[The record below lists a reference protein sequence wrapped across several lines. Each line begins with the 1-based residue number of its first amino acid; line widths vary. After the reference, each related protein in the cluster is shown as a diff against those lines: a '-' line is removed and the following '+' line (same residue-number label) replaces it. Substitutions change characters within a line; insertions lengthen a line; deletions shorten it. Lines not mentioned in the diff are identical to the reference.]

1 MLIAPLFL
9 LGILGLAFPWW
20 LHRLETQT
28 TEREKFATT
37 RFLEASKKRIHVQR
51 KLRYLILMALRMA
64 FLAFLVFAFARPVL
78 FRKPEVAVVGDDNV
92 HHVILVDTSF
102 SMHEGSK
109 LADARERAQQI
120 IDHMKSGDIASLYAA
135 SSGLTTLADQ
145 TSGDDVSKLLPA
157 LTADNGRLDLGAMVA
172 ALNGLLKNSRATVA
186 LHVISDFQL
195 TSQAVRFADM
205 IPDVVNGRALTL
217 DIQQLGAKTP
227 ANTMVE
233 SVVVENRS
241 SVIASIRTFN
251 GEIESKAKQLALSI
265 NGVKAQT
272 LDVPASSSGLST
284 VTFNNVMFAEGYNK
298 VDIRLSPSDTLAED
312 DVRYTVFDN
321 SPPAPVLLL
330 TTDTKSLGVTY
341 LSAALSTAPRG
352 YAVEAKTISDFDAR
366 VLQRYP
372 WLIIED
378 LGAVNATLA
387 SALADYVH
395 GGGAVFAALG
405 PHSSSLSAVPIL
417 NLPLTNPTPSKDQ
430 AAALISQID
439 SSHPALNDSSGWNN
453 VNVRALKVV
462 PTSNDHVLIAQNR
475 DTPVLLERNIGAG
488 HFVLFTSSLD
498 NSASDLPVKPVFVS
512 FMAEM
517 AQYLSNEKLL
527 VKEQAADSYLQLT
540 QSGGGSGQV
549 EDPNGKKLLSLQGT
563 TQAQEVLLNLT
574 GYYKVFTTSGDVLV
588 AVNPDR
594 RESDLSPMM
603 AKTLTDWQ
611 TSVTGAASA
620 GVVAT
625 DTALT
630 AKPSKDAN
638 EIEIWRFFLLGMAVL
653 VLAESLLGNRYL
665 NFKTGTF

>member
-1 MLIAPLFL
+1 VIIAPIFL
-9 LGILGLAFPWW
+9 LGLLGLAFPWW

-28 TEREKFATT
+28 TEREKFSTI

-51 KLRYLILMALRMA
+51 KLRYLLLMALRMA
-64 FLAFLVFAFARPVL
+64 FLAFMVLAFARPVL
-78 FRKPEVAVVGDDNV
+78 FRQPEAVALAAGSV
-92 HHVILVDTSF
+92 HHVIVVDTSF

-109 LADARERAQQI
+109 LADARERAQKI
-120 IDHMKSGDIASLYAA
+120 LDNMKSGDIASLYAA
-135 SSGLTTLADQ
+135 SSGLTTLAEQ
-145 TSGDDVSKLLPA
+145 TSASAVSKQLPA
-157 LTADNGRLDLGAMVA
+157 LTADNGRMDLGVMVA
-172 ALNGLLKNSRATVA
+172 ALNGLLKNSKATVA

-195 TSQAVRFADM
+195 TGQAVRFADM
-205 IPDVVNGRALTL
+205 IPEVVDGRALTL
-217 DIQQLGAKTP
+217 DIQQLATTAP
-227 ANTMVE
+227 ANSMVE
-233 SVVVENRS
+233 SVVVENRAT
-241 SVIASIRTFN
+241 VIASVRTFN
-251 GEIESKAKQLALSI
+251 GEIAANAKQLSLGI
-265 NGVKAQT
+265 NGEKVQT
-272 LDVPASSSGLST
+272 LPVPASSSGLST
-284 VTFNNVMFAEGYNK
+284 VTFKDVKFADGYNK
-298 VDIRLSPSDTLAED
+298 VDTRLSPGDSLAED

-330 TTDTKSLGVTY
+330 TADQKSLGVTY

-352 YAVEAKTISDFDAR
+352 YAVEAKLIKDFDAR
-366 VLQRYP
+366 VLPRYP

-387 SALADYVH
+387 AALADYVH

-405 PHSSSLSAVPIL
+405 PRSGALGTVPIL
-417 NLPLTNPTPSKDQ
+417 NLPLSNPVPAKDQ
-430 AAALISQID
+430 AAQISQID
-439 SSHPALNDSSGWNN
+439 SSHPALNDSSGWNS
-453 VNVRALKVV
+453 VNVRAFKVV
-462 PTSNDHVLIAQNR
+462 PAKDDRVLIAQNR
-475 DTPVLLERNIGAG
+475 DTPVLLERNLGAG

-527 VKEQAADSYLQLT
+527 VKEQPADSYLQLT
-540 QSGGGSGQV
+540 QTGGGSGQV

-574 GYYKVFTTSGDVLV
+574 GYYRVFTTAGDVLV

-594 RESDLSPMM
+594 RESDPAPMT
-603 AKTLTDWQ
+603 AKTLQDWQ
-611 TSVTGAASA
+611 TSVSGAASA

-630 AKPSKDAN
+630 TKPSKNAD
-638 EIEIWRFFLLGMAVL
+638 EIEIWRFFLLGMALL

>member
-9 LGILGLAFPWW
+9 LGLLGLGLPWW

-28 TEREKFATT
+28 TEREQFATT

-51 KLRYLILMALRMA
+51 KLRFLALMALRMA
-64 FLAFLVFAFARPVL
+64 FLAFLVFAFARPIL
-78 FRKPEVAVVGDDNV
+78 FKQPEVAAVGDDNV

-109 LADARERAQQI
+109 LADARTRAQQI
-120 IDHMKSGDIASLYAA
+120 LDNMKSGDSASLYAA
-135 SSGLTTLADQ
+135 SASVTKLAEQ
-145 TSGDDVSKLLPA
+145 TSANEISKLLPA
-157 LTADNGRLDLGAMVA
+157 LSADNGRLDLGAMVA
-172 ALNGLLKNSRATVA
+172 ALNGLLKNSKAAVV
-186 LHVISDFQL
+186 LHVVSDYQL

-205 IPDVVNGRALTL
+205 IPDVVNGRAVTL
-217 DIQQLGAKTP
+217 DIQQLGSKAP

-233 SVVVENRS
+233 SVLVENRS

-251 GEIESKAKQLALSI
+251 GEIAGKDKQVSLSI
-265 NGVKAQT
+265 NGSKTQT
-272 LDVPASSSGLST
+272 QDVPASSNGLST
-284 VTFNNVMFAEGYNK
+284 VTFKDVVFAEGYNK
-298 VDIRLSPSDTLAED
+298 VDLLLTPADSLAED
-312 DVRYTVFDN
+312 DVRHTVFDN
-321 SPPAPVLLL
+321 SPPVTVLLL
-330 TTDTKSLGVTY
+330 TTDVKSLGVTY
-341 LSAALSTAPRG
+341 ISAALSTAPRG
-352 YAVEAKTISDFDAR
+352 YVVEAKSINDFDAR

-378 LGAVNATLA
+378 LGAVNASL
-387 SALADYVH
+387 ALALTDYVH

-405 PHSSSLSAVPIL
+405 PHSSSVGTVPVL
-417 NLPLTNPTPSKDQ
+417 NLPLTNPAPAKDQ
-430 AAALISQID
+430 TATLISQID
-439 SSHPALNDSSGWNN
+439 TSHPALNDSSGWNN

-462 PTSNDHVLIAQNR
+462 PTSDDHVLIAQNR

-498 NSASDLPVKPVFVS
+498 NTASDLPVKPVFVS

-527 VKEQAADSYLQLT
+527 VKEQVADSYLQLT

-574 GYYKVFTTSGDVLV
+574 GYYRVFTTAGEVLV

-594 RESDLSPMM
+594 RESDLTPIT
-603 AKTLTDWQ
+603 AKTLQDWQ
-611 TSVTGAASA
+611 ASVTGAASA

-625 DTALT
+625 DTALV

-638 EIEIWRFFLLGMAVL
+638 EIEIWRFFLLGMATL
-653 VLAESLLGNRYL
+653 VLAESLLGNRCL